1 MWAEKQDQQ
10 QDRHSSNRQQ
20 HAAAGAAAE
29 AEAEATTGAAAGAAA
44 EAAAAEAAAAAA
56 AAATA
61 ATKAVAAAVAAAAEG
76 SRTAEQSRAE
86 ELTLIVA
93 GHTEML
99 PNSMGCSQ
107 RDTHMQLIPTM
118 HIPMPSLGCGAWSQ
132 ALFERC
138 TCNHAIN

>member
-44 EAAAAEAAAAAA
+44 EAAAAAAAA

-61 ATKAVAAAVAAAAEG
+61 ATKAVAAAVAAEG